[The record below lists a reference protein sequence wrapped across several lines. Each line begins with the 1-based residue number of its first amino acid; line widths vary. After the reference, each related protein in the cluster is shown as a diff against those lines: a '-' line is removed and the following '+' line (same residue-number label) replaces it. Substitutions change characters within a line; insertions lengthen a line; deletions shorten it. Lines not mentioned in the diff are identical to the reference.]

1 MLAPTDNPFQHNL
14 EITPTITPVWPY
26 LAAFAACAF
35 PVEIFVRRV
44 VVDFSVVFVW
54 IAALLRRI
62 PGVNRFMPKP
72 KERRVRA
79 TGAYGA
85 ATRPSRGMLY
95 SSSGL
100 DMPGDTA
107 VPEGVLADV
116 HEPEPE
122 AEPAPKPEMQIDY
135 TRQLLAAKER
145 ALEKR
150 GRKKPKDDNENPS

>member
-1 MLAPTDNPFQHNL
+1 MLVPTDNPFAHDL

-44 VVDFSVVFVW
+44 IIDFSVIFVW
-54 IAALLRRI
+54 MAAGLRRV
-62 PGVNRFMPKP
+62 PGIRRLMPAP
-72 KERRVRA
+72 KKRRTQI
-79 TGAYGA
+79 TGSYGA
-85 ATRPSRGMLY
+85 ETRPSRGMLY

-107 VPEGVLADV
+107 IPEGVLADV
-116 HEPEPE
+116 HAPEPD
-122 AEPAPKPEMQIDY
+122 AEVAPKPEMQIDY

-150 GRKKPKDDNENPS
+150 GRRKPKDENGKPG